1 MSNQSLIGSRYKK
14 ESLIGLGGVSKVYFA
29 IDTFLEKPAAL
40 KIAHGGNEPA
50 MDAVLSEYKF
60 AVTHNHPGLL
70 SPSALIFDSGLPG
83 FVMPYLRDYRL
94 GHPELRNN
102 GALFSQLNE
111 IEIENLIAEILECAA
126 FIHFNGFIYNDFK
139 PANFIFQQTED
150 ESGNC
155 QIRPILLDF
164 NLISRA
170 SLDPSKG
177 GTMEYIAPEVLL
189 GAASTPASDLYSI
202 GATLFELFTGTPP
215 FEAPESSNLIK
226 LITENGQLSLDGIPD
241 RFKQGLETILQR
253 DVSHRPQDAR
263 AAADSFR
270 ILEQFDTLVLD
281 RVGYYLSA
289 GRPVFANELKKAV
302 REYIDGKPD
311 KIFLSLGTD
320 SGYYADLD
328 FVTAEYSSPEYQ
340 VERLKREYDQRVRN
354 QILDQLMRDTSLQT
368 GKTILLIEE
377 PGQLSEEER
386 QKIRALIREPRSV
399 SVIAS
404 GRRWDDYGLPN
415 IKFDPL
421 CGHAPEQ
428 ATIEVVRTIFKSQ
441 DIEFDINSLR
451 RSSGGDPELIFRHYY
466 ESLRA
471 GGAESI
477 HKRDYRIECGI
488 GEAVENAVQ
497 RALRGLQCG
506 RKSLL
511 DLLSVWGDIIPLI
524 FMSEL
529 SAEQLQY
536 LEPLIISGH
545 LRRDRD
551 SLHFASGD
559 LRDYIYQSL
568 PEKISHD
575 FHQFWAR
582 AVEKILPESDE
593 AAELLALHWGR
604 SAEICKG
611 YQFNLKLGK
620 ELFKKSELSR
630 ARIFADI
637 SLELAQKGGGSLS
650 QSLMLLA
657 DILKQE
663 GDYQEARARYIELL
677 GYLRRKPDQVME
689 SETLKDLGDLYRS
702 MKKPAKALTYTKRAL
717 ALFGSIGNEQG
728 VACCH
733 NNIGLCHW
741 VEQKFEPAL
750 ESFASA
756 MEINRRIPNYQEL
769 AKIQSNIAIIKDIM
783 GKTSEVAGFFES
795 ALGDA
800 AKASDPWLE
809 ALIANNL
816 GYFFIRQNELSRAR
830 TYLEKALEISR
841 RIGYTETTINALT
854 NLGLCCLRQG
864 DLFASIEYNQD
875 SLQMAESLGNRHL
888 ALDAQ
893 LYLAEVCILM
903 GNFSLAD
910 NVLKGIESDNV
921 YRENLAF
928 ARQADLLR
936 SRWHHSVGNITD
948 ARQLAETAR
957 EFASQVGDSR
967 LELDSALSL
976 AIIPSDKSAGDSA
989 GQLTLITEK
998 ALALGNI
1005 DLSDSAGLALAR
1017 TFIARQDSF
1026 NAEGWIERIKT
1037 RQTQSRHA
1045 YLDSHL
1051 LWGILQA
1058 NHKRYDMAIETL
1070 SEIETVSASSG
1081 FIMIAQEAA
1090 LTLSEIYLD
1099 CGKPSRA
1106 REALHRAWSYTQR
1119 IVSSLPAD
1127 GTADS
1132 YTKLPIFSRLNQAN
1146 EKVAEKEYLK
1156 I

>member
-29 IDTFLEKPAAL
+29 IDTFLEKPVAL

-50 MDAVLSEYKF
+50 MEAILSEYKF

-94 GHPELRNN
+94 GHPELRKN
-102 GALFSQLNE
+102 GALFSQIRD
-111 IEIENLIAEILECAA
+111 IEIESLIAEILECAS
-126 FIHFNGFIYNDFK
+126 FIHFNGYIYNDFK
-139 PANFIFQQTED
+139 PANFIFQLVEEAPGRD
-150 ESGNC
+150 

-170 SLDPSKG
+170 SLDTSKG

-202 GATLFELFTGTPP
+202 GATLFELFTGSPP
-215 FEAPESSNLIK
+215 FEAPESSSLIK
-226 LITENGQLSLDGIPD
+226 LITEKGQFSLENIPD
-241 RFKQGLETILQR
+241 RFKLGLEAILQR
-253 DVSHRPQDAR
+253 DINQRPRDAR
-263 AAADSFR
+263 AAADSFQ
-270 ILEQFDTLVLD
+270 ILEQFDSLAKE

-289 GRPVFANELKKAV
+289 GLPAFANELKKAV
-302 REYIDGKPD
+302 REYIDGRPD

-320 SGYYADLD
+320 SGFFADLD
-328 FVTAEYSSPEYQ
+328 FITAEYSSPEYQ
-340 VERLKREYDQRVRN
+340 VERLKRDYDQRVRN
-354 QILDQLMRDTSLQT
+354 QILDQLMGDTSAKT
-368 GKTILLIEE
+368 GKTLLLIEE

-399 SVIAS
+399 SVIAG
-404 GRRWDDYGLPN
+404 GRRWDDYSLPC

-428 ATIEVVRTIFKSQ
+428 AALEVVRTIFKSQ
-441 DIEFDINSLR
+441 DIEFDISALQR
-451 RSSGGDPELIFRHYY
+451 ASGGDPELIFRHYY
-466 ESLRA
+466 ESLRT
-471 GGAESI
+471 GGADSI
-477 HKRDYRIECGI
+477 HKRDYRIKCGL
-488 GEAVENAVQ
+488 GKAVENAVQ
-497 RALRGLQCG
+497 RALRGLECG

-511 DLLSVWGDIIPLI
+511 DLLSVWGDTIPLV
-524 FMSEL
+524 FLSEL
-529 SAEQLQY
+529 TPEQLQY

-551 SLHFASGD
+551 SLQFASGD
-559 LRDYIYQSL
+559 LRDYVYQTL
-568 PEKISHD
+568 AEKISHD
-575 FHQFWAR
+575 YHRFWAI

-604 SAEICKG
+604 SSEINKG
-611 YQFNLKLGK
+611 YRSNLKLGK

-630 ARIFADI
+630 ARIFADV
-637 SLELAQKGGGSLS
+637 SLQLAQKSGGSLS

-663 GDYQEARARYIELL
+663 GDYQDARARYVELL
-677 GYLRRKPDQVME
+677 RFLKRNPDQIME

-702 MKKPAKALTYTKRAL
+702 MKKPAKALAYTKRAL
-717 ALFGSIGNEQG
+717 ALFDSIGNEQG

-750 ESFASA
+750 ESFAAA
-756 MEINRRIPNYQEL
+756 MEINRRISNYQEL
-769 AKIQSNIAIIKDIM
+769 AKIQSNIGIIKDIM

-800 AKASDPWLE
+800 SKASDPWLE

-841 RIGYTETTINALT
+841 RIGYTESTINALT

-921 YRENLAF
+921 YRQNLAF

-936 SRWHHSVGNITD
+936 SRWHHSVGNFAD
-948 ARQLAETAR
+948 ARHLSETAR
-957 EFASQVGDSR
+957 DYASQVGDTR

-976 AIIPSDKSAGDSA
+976 AIIPSDKSSGDSA
-989 GQLTLITEK
+989 CQLTTITEK
-998 ALALGNI
+998 ALALGHI
-1005 DLSDSAGLALAR
+1005 DLSDAAGLALAR
-1017 TFIARQDSF
+1017 TFIARGDSF
-1026 NAEGWIERIKT
+1026 NAEGWIERIKS
-1037 RQTQSRHA
+1037 RQTQSRFA
-1045 YLDSHL
+1045 YLDSHI

-1058 NHKRYDMAIETL
+1058 SQKRYDMAIETL

-1106 REALHRAWSYTQR
+1106 REALRRAWSYTQR
-1119 IVSSLPAD
+1119 IVSSLPSDNSA
-1127 GTADS
+1127 GA
-1132 YTKLPIFSRLNQAN
+1132 YTKLPIFTRLNQAN